1 MASLC
6 ARSVSAEVSYEDL
19 AQALHV
25 PVDEVES
32 WVIDVI
38 RAGLVSGK
46 LSQVQRTFRVYR
58 STYRSFEKAQWEAL
72 EQRLTRWQGSIQ
84 TLLNT
89 MDQAR
94 TQMPA
99 ALVTEQAHEASEA

>member
-1 MASLC
+1 MSDTG
-6 ARSVSAEVSYEDL
+6 SS
-19 AQALHV
+19 
-25 PVDEVES
+25 
-32 WVIDVI
+32 
-38 RAGLVSGK
+38 
-46 LSQVQRTFRVYR
+46 
-58 STYRSFEKAQWEAL
+58 STGPSDTGSSSTGNFEAL